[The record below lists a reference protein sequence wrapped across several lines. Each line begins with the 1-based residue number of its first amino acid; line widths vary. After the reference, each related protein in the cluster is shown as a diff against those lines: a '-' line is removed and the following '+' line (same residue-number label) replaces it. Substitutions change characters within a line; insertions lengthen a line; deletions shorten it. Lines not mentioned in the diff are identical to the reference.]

1 MAENGGQKDEEKLDF
16 DSAGQAIGYIS
27 LDQARVLAMC
37 TARETPGEYGRRFAN
52 VPMAFE
58 VVQDEE
64 TEDHYV
70 VTLSVRP
77 QGPFTGTPGQEQFFI
92 EKEGTV
98 AHRQVLGFPGGGR
111 RIPLIPVSIGLAA
124 VVIAAVVIVV
134 FVGDRSGSG
143 DGEDNPSVALVPTST
158 PAPTITP
165 TPAAVPTTAATAAPA
180 PVSTP
185 VPAPI
190 VTTTTVTAATAALAP
205 TTVPAATVV
214 PRPAA
219 TAPTATAPT
228 ARPPAAGR
236 GTSKVETLVLGVDP
250 RGGET
255 NLPWGGIVDHHQQF
269 DLVMEVLVDISP
281 ETALF
286 VPELAKSWELSEDSS
301 EWRFQL
307 EEGVQWH
314 NNWGEFTSAD
324 VFHSI
329 AMWQRDDS
337 LLAFSNDW
345 REIDLDQSAMV
356 GPYEVNL
363 RLKNPNPD
371 YLFVVSPGGGGL
383 MMSKAQWDA
392 DGDEGYEQDM
402 IGTGA
407 YRYTGRTY
415 GVNTTYELLPD
426 HWRVNNPA
434 PDFQKMEIRWI
445 QEPATRNAALLA
457 GETHFTEITRDQS
470 KAAVQN
476 NGMKIISSNFPGN
489 GAYVVFQGLNA
500 KDPGF
505 ETGYSFPE
513 LPYTDVRVREAMNRA
528 VDRRKIVDAIFDG
541 RANIGFTSGFWKQMP
556 GWDESWVTNFERDYG
571 YDPDRAREL
580 LAEAGYPNGFE
591 IRGFLMNFPG
601 WPKYIDVMEAVGVDL
616 ANIGIKLTL
625 EQFLF
630 PNYLASYMAK
640 REEANGL
647 WIIPN
652 SPIDVQSFLTL
663 TSWSE
668 GAMHHAEFPEFDPIF
683 NAMRAEGNVD
693 IRHDQ
698 LRSLGQL
705 YYDEYAYLTLF
716 HTFIEWTANP
726 NIVDQWPF
734 PGSDGANYGHWDLI
748 TACFTE
754 EPCLD

>member
-1 MAENGGQKDEEKLDF
+1 MSSKNLRI
-16 DSAGQAIGYIS
+16 IGIPGRI
-27 LDQARVLAMC
+27 LLLVLAGLLVFAAC
-37 TARETPGEYGRRFAN
+37 GGSAESGQRRELETGSGR
-52 VPMAFE
+52 P
-58 VVQDEE
+58 
-64 TEDHYV
+64 
-70 VTLSVRP
+70 
-77 QGPFTGTPGQEQFFI
+77 
-92 EKEGTV
+92 
-98 AHRQVLGFPGGGR
+98 
-111 RIPLIPVSIGLAA
+111 PLIKAT
-124 VVIAAVVIVV
+124 
-134 FVGDRSGSG
+134 GD
-143 DGEDNPSVALVPTST
+143 N
-158 PAPTITP
+158 
-165 TPAAVPTTAATAAPA
+165 
-180 PVSTP
+180 TP
-185 VPAPI
+185 VPTFTP
-190 VTTTTVTAATAALAP
+190 VP
-205 TTVPAATVV
+205 TEA
-214 PRPAA
+214 PAA
-219 TAPTATAPT
+219 TAVPQPEATEVMEPEAMPD
-228 ARPPAAGR
+228 R
-236 GTSKVETLVLGVDP
+236 GTAKVETLVLGVDP
-250 RGGET
+250 GAGET

-324 VFHSI
+324 VMHSI

-345 REIDLDQSAMV
+345 REIDLETSEVV
-356 GPYEVNL
+356 GPYEVVL
-363 RLKNPNPD
+363 KLKNPNPD
-371 YLFVVSPGGGGL
+371 YLFVISPGGGGL

-392 DGDEGYEQDM
+392 DGDEGYEQDI
-402 IGTGA
+402 IGTGP
-407 YRYTGRTY
+407 YRYAGRTY
-415 GVNTTYELLPD
+415 GVDINYELLPD
-426 HWRVNNPA
+426 HWRRNDPA
-434 PDFQKMEIRWI
+434 PDFQKVQVRWI

-457 GETHFTEITRDQS
+457 EEVHMTEITRDQS

-500 KDPGF
+500 KDPVDWSS
-505 ETGYSFPE
+505 GYSYPD
-513 LPYTDVRVREAMNRA
+513 LPFVDVRVREAMNRA

-541 RANIGFTSGFWKQMP
+541 RANIGFTSGFWQQMP
-556 GWDESWVTNFERDYG
+556 GWDEAWVTNFERDYG
-571 YDPDRAREL
+571 YDPERAREL
-580 LAEAGYPNGFE
+580 LTEAGFPDGFE
-591 IRGFLMNFPG
+591 IKGFLMNFPG
-601 WPKYIDVMEAVGVDL
+601 WPEYNDVMEAVGVDL
-616 ANIGIKLTL
+616 ANIGITLTL

-630 PNYLASYMAK
+630 PNYLAAHQAK

-652 SPIDVQSFLTL
+652 SPIDVQAFLTI

-683 NAMRAEGNVD
+683 DSMRAEGNVD

-698 LRSLGQL
+698 LTSLGQL

-726 NIVDQWPF
+726 NIIDQWPF